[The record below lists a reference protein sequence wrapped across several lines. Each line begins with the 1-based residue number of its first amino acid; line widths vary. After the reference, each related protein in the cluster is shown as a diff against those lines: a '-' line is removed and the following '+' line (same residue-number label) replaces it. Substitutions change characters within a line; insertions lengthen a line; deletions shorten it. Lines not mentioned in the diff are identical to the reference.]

1 VINFTSAR
9 QQIPVM
15 VPGVGVIHLI
25 ADMKE
30 RTVQI
35 LVHIL
40 IWSAFLLFLLI
51 FIPFYDIKLLEMPL
65 YFFGMTA
72 ILIGYYYF
80 NSLILVPV
88 LFARGRFWSFA
99 LVTFLILLL
108 YLYLSDKLDWMQP
121 PPQHSFR
128 EYPAPPPP
136 GPFSKNKQYFMPP
149 RERPGTPVTGNET
162 SNNVRQRKFPTSDP
176 RIKIPLSSTLIF
188 ILIFMVSTGTRVIS
202 YWFESERNRIRAEK
216 EKSVAELS
224 ALKAQIN
231 PHFLFNVLNSI
242 YFLSR
247 KKSDATPEVILKL
260 SDLMRFLLTETTA
273 GYIPL
278 EKEVESI
285 RQYIDLQKLRLT
297 EKTKIIFET
306 IGEAGN
312 LSIAPL
318 LLLPFVENA
327 FKYGVSSHRHSEIMI
342 SLTMMQDRLM
352 FMVKNGKA
360 GTPVSEKSTGTGLK
374 NVVRRLNL
382 TYPDKHALKIGETE
396 TGYVVELK
404 IILT

>member
-1 VINFTSAR
+1 
-9 QQIPVM
+9 
-15 VPGVGVIHLI
+15 
-25 ADMKE
+25 
-30 RTVQI
+30 
-35 LVHIL
+35 
-40 IWSAFLLFLLI
+40 
-51 FIPFYDIKLLEMPL
+51 
-65 YFFGMTA
+65 
-72 ILIGYYYF
+72 
-80 NSLILVPV
+80 
-88 LFARGRFWSFA
+88 
-99 LVTFLILLL
+99 
-108 YLYLSDKLDWMQP
+108 
-121 PPQHSFR
+121 
-128 EYPAPPPP
+128 
-136 GPFSKNKQYFMPP
+136 
-149 RERPGTPVTGNET
+149 
-162 SNNVRQRKFPTSDP
+162 
-176 RIKIPLSSTLIF
+176 
-188 ILIFMVSTGTRVIS
+188 MVSTGTRVIS